1 MTDQISVSSE
11 TITSELLFSTP
22 IFTLMMPDAAELN
35 AYLREFLLAR
45 ERSEIQSKRTYSN
58 VGGWHSPIDL
68 QESWDPDLRLILE
81 KGRDLATE
89 ATSRLLDA
97 ADLGQPY
104 RYVMSAWANISRA
117 GNYNVPHVHMAT
129 WAAVYY
135 ISVPPDCGQAQSG
148 GLELLDPRPAT
159 AMLNMPGSFF
169 ATRRLIQPRGGLLVL
184 FPGSI
189 MHFVHPFQGPG
200 ERISIA
206 CDLTFEPL

>member
-1 MTDQISVSSE
+1 MNQATASTDALA
-11 TITSELLFSTP
+11 SELLFSTP
-22 IFTLMMPDAAELN
+22 LFTQMVPQAAELN
-35 AYLREFLLAR
+35 AYLRELFLAR
-45 ERSEIQSKRTYSN
+45 ERAEAQGNRTYSN

-81 KGRDLATE
+81 RGRDLATE
-89 ATSRLLDA
+89 ASNRLLDDA
-97 ADLGQPY
+97 HRLQPY
-104 RYVMSAWANISRA
+104 HYTLSAWANISRA

-135 ISVPPDCGQAQSG
+135 ICVPPGCSHGQAG

-159 AMLNMPGSFF
+159 ALLNMPGPFF
-169 ATRRLIQPRGGLLVL
+169 ATRRLIEPREGLLVL
-184 FPGSI
+184 FPASI

>member
-1 MTDQISVSSE
+1 MNQATASADAIA
-11 TITSELLFSTP
+11 SELLFSTP
-22 IFTLMMPDAAELN
+22 VFTQMVPEATELN
-35 AYLREFLLAR
+35 AYLRELFLAR
-45 ERSEIQSKRTYSN
+45 ERAESQDGRKYSN

-89 ATSRLLDA
+89 ATNRLLDA
-97 ADLGQPY
+97 ADRMQRY
-104 RYVMSAWANISRA
+104 RYALSAWANVSRA

-135 ISVPPDCGQAQSG
+135 ISVPPTCGQAQSG

-159 AMLNMPGSFF
+159 AMLDMPGSFF
-169 ATRRLIQPRGGLLVL
+169 ATRRLIQPREGLLVL
-184 FPGSI
+184 FPASV

-206 CDLTFEPL
+206 SDLTFEPL